1 MDAPDIPHLRD
12 DPAAPQ
18 QVVFTHEQI
27 RRVISGILLCIFLAA
42 IDQTVVIPAV
52 PAIAADLHGFGHLAW
67 IVTAYL
73 LTSTIA
79 TPIYGKL
86 SDIYGRRALLLPAI
100 VLFVFASI
108 LCGLAQSLVQLILA
122 RALQGVGGA
131 GLMAMSQ
138 AAIADVVSPRERG
151 RYQGYM
157 AGAWAVASI
166 AGPIIGGWV
175 TDAASWRWIFW
186 ANLPIGI
193 GAFLLS
199 SRALAMLKV
208 QRRETRID
216 HPGAA
221 LLAICTTASLLVL
234 SWGGSDYAW
243 QSPEILGLGFVAVMV
258 LAALIWQERRAI
270 EPLMPPR
277 LFANIVFRRGVLIA
291 MLNTGAM
298 FGITFLLPLLFQL
311 TRDADASLSGTLI
324 VPFLAATCVG
334 AFSGGQLGRRLG
346 KLKRLLQTGLVVT
359 VLACSLFAVMGTSVS
374 LMWLMIV
381 QFIIGVGIGL
391 VQPCTL
397 VSVQNSAQRHD
408 VGAATG
414 AFLFLRN
421 MGGAVGSTITGVLL
435 AGQFAASIAH
445 AGLAGK
451 VDLGMLR
458 NAETTKMALDPVLLA
473 GAHDAL
479 MTAFHVAFAGCAMM
493 SALAFVATIG
503 LPDVNLRTS
512 N

>member
-1 MDAPDIPHLRD
+1 
-12 DPAAPQ
+12 
-18 QVVFTHEQI
+18 
-27 RRVISGILLCIFLAA
+27 
-42 IDQTVVIPAV
+42 
-52 PAIAADLHGFGHLAW
+52 
-67 IVTAYL
+67 
-73 LTSTIA
+73 
-79 TPIYGKL
+79 
-86 SDIYGRRALLLPAI
+86 
-100 VLFVFASI
+100 
-108 LCGLAQSLVQLILA
+108 
-122 RALQGVGGA
+122 
-131 GLMAMSQ
+131 
-138 AAIADVVSPRERG
+138 
-151 RYQGYM
+151 
-157 AGAWAVASI
+157 
-166 AGPIIGGWV
+166 
-175 TDAASWRWIFW
+175 
-186 ANLPIGI
+186 
-193 GAFLLS
+193 
-199 SRALAMLKV
+199 
-208 QRRETRID
+208 
-216 HPGAA
+216 
-221 LLAICTTASLLVL
+221 
-234 SWGGSDYAW
+234 
-243 QSPEILGLGFVAVMV
+243 
-258 LAALIWQERRAI
+258 
-270 EPLMPPR
+270 
-277 LFANIVFRRGVLIA
+277 